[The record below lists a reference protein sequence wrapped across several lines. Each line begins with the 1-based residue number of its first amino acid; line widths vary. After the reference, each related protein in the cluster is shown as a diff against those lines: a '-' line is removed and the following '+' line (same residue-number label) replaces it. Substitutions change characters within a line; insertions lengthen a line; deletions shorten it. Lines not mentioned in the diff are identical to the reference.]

1 MADRS
6 LAIRLAVVDGGK
18 VKAELRDIGDAG
30 SRSLKRIEDAARP
43 ASRALQAL
51 DGVAGE
57 VRGNLQSM
65 AGRLGPLGAGLSRI
79 GPAGLAAA
87 AALAGVGLALTRSFQ
102 EAAEADRSYRRL
114 EAVLKATGHAS
125 GLTAGEIGAFAE
137 ATEASTLVT
146 AEAVQDAASVLAT
159 FRSISGETFTRSL
172 SLAQD
177 LATVFGSDLA
187 SAATQLGKAL
197 EDPTQGLTA
206 LRRVG
211 ISFTE
216 SERELITTLAET
228 GRTAEA
234 QRLILDALEKQVGGA
249 AAAEAG
255 GLTGATNRLGDAWGN
270 LLEAIGRTPVI
281 ASVAQ
286 GALNLLS
293 STIEGITGALE
304 DEPIDARIDAA
315 KSRLLRAKDDLARLE
330 SGGAG
335 TPMLGQR
342 FATEEQRQRVAALE
356 QEVAA
361 LTRIGEEAATAA
373 EAEKARAE
381 AGRKAAEVERL
392 REALTGQRRDLDKAL
407 DQLASTP
414 AERIALVNRELEE
427 TSKRLQSLKAPDG
440 SNTGDIDAALRQ
452 AEEIARRKIAQ
463 INQPAADEA
472 RRAREEAARKAATEQ
487 AAAERAY
494 QANTK
499 VIDDLA
505 RQLATFG
512 DERRQFVDQALERL
526 SAGATD
532 AQQREVERLANAL
545 YDERE
550 AREQLAETLRQEEQ
564 LRAQGA
570 RLIAETR
577 TPAEQLAA
585 TIARLNEL
593 QRAGAIDAETHGRAL
608 AQAYA
613 EMDRSAQDALATSRA
628 WQDGM
633 SRALQD
639 YADRATDAAA
649 NAEQVTSQAFAH
661 MEDALVSFV
670 QTGKMDFK
678 GLADSI
684 IADITRIAIRQA
696 IVGPLAGALFGGGA
710 AAGGAGLLG
719 GLFGGGA
726 GAGAAAGA
734 DAAAA
739 GAPYALVWH
748 QGGVVGQD
756 TAPQRPVDPVL
767 FLNAPRYHSGGRVGL
782 APNEVPAILE
792 RGETV
797 IPKGRR
803 PSSSS
808 AGVTV
813 YMTVNARDAES
824 FRKSENQ
831 IAGELAVRLAR
842 AKHRNT

>member
-18 VKAELRDIGDAG
+18 VKVELRDVGDAG

-57 VRGNLQSM
+57 VRGNLEGM
-65 AGRLGPLGAGLSRI
+65 AGRLGPLGAGLSRV

-125 GLTAGEIGAFAE
+125 GLTAGEIGAFSE
-137 ATEASTLVT
+137 AMEASTLVT
-146 AEAVQDAASVLAT
+146 AEAVQDAAAVLAT
-159 FRSISGETFTRSL
+159 FRSVSGETFTRAL

-211 ISFTE
+211 VSFTE
-216 SERELITTLAET
+216 SERELIAAMVDT

-255 GLTGATNRLGDAWGN
+255 GLTGATNRLQDAWGN

-293 STIEGITGALE
+293 SGIEGITGALAE
-304 DEPIDARIDAA
+304 EPIGARIDAA
-315 KSRLLRAKDDLARLE
+315 TARLQRAKEDLAQLE
-330 SGGAG
+330 SGGAN
-335 TPMLGQR
+335 TPLLGQR
-342 FATEEQRQRVAALE
+342 FATEEQRHRVAALE
-356 QEVAA
+356 KELAA

-381 AGRKAAEVERL
+381 AGRKAAEAERL

-427 TSKRLQSLKAPDG
+427 TRKKLQALKAPDG
-440 SNTGDIDAALRQ
+440 SNTGDTDAALRQ

-472 RRAREEAARKAATEQ
+472 RRAQEQAARKAAADA

-494 QANTK
+494 QANAK

-526 SAGATD
+526 SAAATD
-532 AQQREVERLANAL
+532 TQEKEVQRLANAL
-545 YDERE
+545 FDERE
-550 AREQLAETLRQEEQ
+550 AREQLAETLRQEEA
-564 LRAQGA
+564 LRQEGA

-608 AQAYA
+608 VDAYA
-613 EMDRSAQDALATSRA
+613 EMDRSAEDALATSRE

-639 YADRATDAAA
+639 YADRATDTAA
-649 NAEQVTSQAFAH
+649 NAEQVTTQAFAH

-748 QGGVVGQD
+748 QGGVVGHD
-756 TAPQRPVDPVL
+756 TAPRRPVDPVL

-782 APNEVPAILE
+782 SPNEVPAILE

-797 IPKGRR
+797 IPKGRALQ
-803 PSSSS
+803 S
-808 AGVTV
+808 ASGGVTV

>member
-6 LAIRLAVVDGGK
+6 LAIRLAVIDGGK
-18 VKAELRDIGDAG
+18 VKAELRDVGDTG

-57 VRGNLQSM
+57 VRGNLESM
-65 AGRLGPLGAGLSRI
+65 AGRLGPLGAGLARI

-87 AALAGVGLALTRSFQ
+87 AAIAGVGLALRGGFQ

-125 GLTAGEIGAFAE
+125 GLTAGEIGAFSE
-137 ATEASTLVT
+137 AMEASTLVT

-159 FRSISGETFTRSL
+159 FRSVSGETFTRAL

-177 LATVFGSDLA
+177 LATVFGSDLS

-197 EDPTQGLTA
+197 EDPERGLTA

-216 SERELITTLAET
+216 SERELITSLAET

-249 AAAEAG
+249 GAAEAG

-286 GALNLLS
+286 GGINLLS
-293 STIEGITGALE
+293 SAIEGITGALAE
-304 DEPIDARIDAA
+304 DPIGARIDAA
-315 KSRLLRAKDDLARLE
+315 KARLTQARDELAGLE
-330 SGGAG
+330 SGGPG

-342 FATEEQRQRVAALE
+342 FATEDQRQRVVALE
-356 QEVAA
+356 AEVAA
-361 LTRIGEEAATAA
+361 LTKIGDEAATAA
-373 EAEKARAE
+373 EAERARAE
-381 AGRKAAEVERL
+381 AGRKAAEAERL

-407 DQLASTP
+407 DQLANTP
-414 AERIALVNRELEE
+414 SERIALVNRELAE
-427 TSKRLQSLKAPDG
+427 TQKRLQALKAPDG
-440 SNTGDIDAALRQ
+440 GNTGEIDAALKQ

-463 INQPAADEA
+463 INQPAANEA
-472 RRAREEAARKAATEQ
+472 KRAREETARKAAAEQ

-494 QANTK
+494 QSNAQ

-512 DERRQFVDQALERL
+512 DERQQFVDQALERL

-532 AQQREVERLANAL
+532 TQRQEVERLANTL
-545 YDERE
+545 FDEKR
-550 AREQLAETLRQEEQ
+550 ARDELAEALRQEEQ
-564 LRAQGA
+564 LRQEGA

-585 TIARLNEL
+585 TIAYLNEL

-608 AQAYA
+608 ADAYG
-613 EMDRSAQDALATSRA
+613 EMDRSAQDALATSRE

-639 YADRATDAAA
+639 YAARATDAAA
-649 NAEQVTSQAFAH
+649 NAEQVTTQAFAH
-661 MEDALVSFV
+661 MEDALVAFV

-684 IADITRIAIRQA
+684 IADLTRIAIRQA
-696 IVGPLAGALFGGGA
+696 IIGPLAGALFG
-710 AAGGAGLLG
+710 AAGAGAGGGLLG
-719 GLFGGGA
+719 SAMSLFSSGG
-726 GAGAAAGA
+726 GAAAGA

-767 FLNAPRYHSGGRVGL
+767 FLNAPRYHAGGRVGL
-782 APNEVPAILE
+782 GANEVPAILE

-797 IPKGRR
+797 IPKGRA
-803 PSSSS
+803 PKGT

-831 IAGELAVRLAR
+831 LAGELAVRLAR

>member
-6 LAIRLAVVDGGK
+6 LAIRLAVIDGGK
-18 VKAELRDIGDAG
+18 VKAELRDVGDAG

-57 VRGNLQSM
+57 VRGNLESM
-65 AGRLGPLGAGLSRI
+65 AGRLGPLGAGLVRL
-79 GPAGLAAA
+79 GPAGIAAA
-87 AALAGVGLALTRSFQ
+87 GAIAGVGLALTRSFQ

-125 GLTAGEIGAFAE
+125 GLTAGEIGVFAE
-137 ATEASTLVT
+137 AMEASTLVT

-159 FRSISGETFTRSL
+159 FRSVSGDTFTRAL

-177 LATVFGSDLA
+177 LATVFGQDL
-187 SAATQLGKAL
+187 SATATQLGKAL

-216 SERELITTLAET
+216 SERELITSLAET

-249 AAAEAG
+249 GAAEAG

-281 ASVAQ
+281 ASVAH
-286 GALNLLS
+286 GALNILS
-293 STIEGITGALE
+293 SAIEGITGAIE
-304 DEPIDARIDAA
+304 DDPIDARIDAA
-315 KSRLLRAKDDLARLE
+315 KNRLLRAKEDLARIE
-330 SGGAG
+330 AGAAG
-335 TPMLGQR
+335 TPLLGQR

-356 QEVAA
+356 AEVAKLEQIA
-361 LTRIGEEAATAA
+361 KAESDAEAAA
-373 EAEKARAE
+373 KARAE

-407 DQLASTP
+407 DQLANTP
-414 AERIALVNRELEE
+414 SERIALVNRELAE
-427 TSKRLQSLKAPDG
+427 TEKRLQALKAPDG
-440 SNTGDIDAALRQ
+440 SNIGEIDAALKQ

-463 INQPAADEA
+463 INQPAVDQAQ
-472 RRAREEAARKAATEQ
+472 RAREEAARKAAAEQ

-494 QANTK
+494 QSNAK

-512 DERRQFVDQALERL
+512 NERQQFIDQAMERL

-532 AQQREVERLANAL
+532 AQRQEVERLANAL
-545 YDERE
+545 LDEKRAYEESAE
-550 AREQLAETLRQEEQ
+550 ALRKKEQLRQE
-564 LRAQGA
+564 GT

-585 TIARLNEL
+585 TVAHLNEL
-593 QRAGAIDAETHGRAL
+593 QKAGAIDAETHGRAL
-608 AQAYA
+608 SQAYA
-613 EMDRSAQDALATSRA
+613 EMDRSAQDALATSRE

-633 SRALQD
+633 SRALQE
-639 YADRATDAAA
+639 YAARATDAAA
-649 NAEQVTSQAFAH
+649 NAEQVTTQAFAH
-661 MEDALVSFV
+661 MEDALVAFV

-696 IVGPLAGALFGGGA
+696 IIGPLAGALFGGGA
-710 AAGGAGLLG
+710 AAGGAGMLG

-726 GAGAAAGA
+726 GAGTAAGA

-748 QGGVVGQD
+748 QGGVVGHD
-756 TAPQRPVDPVL
+756 TAPQRAVDPVL
-767 FLNAPRYHSGGRVGL
+767 FLNAPRYHAGGRVGL
-782 APNEVPAILE
+782 GPNEVPAILE

-803 PSSSS
+803 PQSSSS
-808 AGVTV
+808 GVTV
-813 YMTVNARDAES
+813 YMTVNARDADS
-824 FRKSENQ
+824 FRKSESQ
-831 IAGELAVRLAR
+831 LTGELAARLAR

>member
-18 VKAELRDIGDAG
+18 VKAELRDVGDAG

-57 VRGNLQSM
+57 VRGNLESM

-87 AALAGVGLALTRSFQ
+87 AAIAGVGLALTRSFQ

-125 GLTAGEIGAFAE
+125 GLTADEIGAFAE
-137 ATEASTLVT
+137 AMEASTLVT

-159 FRSISGETFTRSL
+159 FRSISGDTFTRAL

-216 SERELITTLAET
+216 SAAELITSLAET

-293 STIEGITGALE
+293 SGIEGITGALE

-315 KSRLLRAKDDLARLE
+315 KSRLLRAKEDLARLE
-330 SGGAG
+330 TGGAG
-335 TPMLGQR
+335 TPLLGQR

-356 QEVAA
+356 AEVAA
-361 LTRIGEEAATAA
+361 LTRIGEQEASAA

-381 AGRKAAEVERL
+381 AGRKAAEAERL

-463 INQPAADEA
+463 INQPAVDAA
-472 RRAREEAARKAATEQ
+472 TRAREEAARKAEAEVR
-487 AAAERAY
+487 AAERVY

-505 RQLATFG
+505 RQLAIFG
-512 DERRQFVDQALERL
+512 DERRQFVDQALARL
-526 SAGATD
+526 SDGAGD
-532 AQQREVERLANAL
+532 AQRQEVERLANAL
-545 YDERE
+545 FDERE
-550 AREQLAETLRQEEQ
+550 AREQLAETLRQEEA
-564 LRAQGA
+564 LRQEGA

-593 QRAGAIDAETHGRAL
+593 QRARAIDAETHGRAL

-613 EMDRSAQDALATSRA
+613 EMDRSAQEALATSRE

-649 NAEQVTSQAFAH
+649 NAEQVTTQAFAH
-661 MEDALVSFV
+661 MEDALVAFV

-684 IADITRIAIRQA
+684 IADLTRIAIRQA

-719 GLFGGGA
+719 GLFAGGA
-726 GAGAAAGA
+726 GAGTAAGA
-734 DAAAA
+734 DAAA

-748 QGGVVGQD
+748 QGGVVGRD

-797 IPKGRR
+797 IPKSRR

>member
-1 MADRS
+1 MPDKS

-18 VKAELRDIGDAG
+18 VKAELRDVGDAG

-57 VRGNLQSM
+57 VRGNLESM

-125 GLTAGEIGAFAE
+125 GLTAGEIGSFAE
-137 ATEASTLVT
+137 AMEASTLVT
-146 AEAVQDAASVLAT
+146 AEAVQDAASVPAT
-159 FRSISGETFTRSL
+159 FRSVSGETFTRAL

-211 ISFTE
+211 VSFTE
-216 SERELITTLAET
+216 SERELITAMVDA

-249 AAAEAG
+249 SVAEAG
-255 GLTGATNRLGDAWGN
+255 GLTGATNRLQDAWGN

-286 GALNLLS
+286 GGLNLLS
-293 STIEGITGALE
+293 SAIEGITGALAE
-304 DEPIDARIDAA
+304 DAIGARIDAA
-315 KSRLLRAKDDLARLE
+315 KSRLLRAKEDLARLE
-330 SGGAG
+330 AGGAG

-356 QEVAA
+356 AEVAA
-361 LTRIGEEAATAA
+361 LTKIGDEAATATA
-373 EAEKARAE
+373 AEKARAE
-381 AGRKAAEVERL
+381 AGRKAAEAERL
-392 REALTGQRRDLDKAL
+392 RETLTGQRRDLDKAL
-407 DQLASTP
+407 DQLATTP
-414 AERIALVNRELEE
+414 AERIALVNRELEQ
-427 TSKRLQSLKAPDG
+427 TGKRLQALKAPDG
-440 SNTGDIDAALRQ
+440 SNTGEIDAALKQ

-472 RRAREEAARKAATEQ
+472 KRAREEAARKATAEQ

-494 QANTK
+494 QANAK

-526 SAGATD
+526 SAGSTD
-532 AQQREVERLANAL
+532 TQRQEVERLANAL
-545 YDERE
+545 FDEKL
-550 AREQLAETLRQEEQ
+550 AREELAESLRQEEQ
-564 LRAQGA
+564 LRQEGA

-585 TIARLNEL
+585 TVARLNEL

-608 AQAYA
+608 ADAYG
-613 EMDRSAQDALATSRA
+613 EMDRSARDALDTSRE

-649 NAEQVTSQAFAH
+649 NAEQVTTQAFAH
-661 MEDALVSFV
+661 MEDALVAFV

-684 IADITRIAIRQA
+684 IADLTRIAIRQA
-696 IVGPLAGALFGGGA
+696 IVGPLAGALFGTAG
-710 AAGGAGLLG
+710 AAGGGGLLD
-719 GLFGGGA
+719 GLFSSGG
-726 GAGAAAGA
+726 GAAAGA

-756 TAPQRPVDPVL
+756 TAPKRPVDPVL
-767 FLNAPRYHSGGRVGL
+767 FLNAPRYHAGGRVGL
-782 APNEVPAILE
+782 GPNEVPAILE

-797 IPKGRR
+797 IPKGRA
-803 PSSSS
+803 PKGTG
-808 AGVTV
+808 GVTV

-831 IAGELAVRLAR
+831 LAGELAVRLAR